1 MNYFK
6 REEQTLLFLIHVRE
20 SEAVKRKE
28 IRGVAGRKDVCET
41 NAREVSVNNS
51 EGPPVP
57 IPNTEVKLVCAYN
70 TWLDTARDDRSMLTL
85 VLRPSLRKGRTRR
98 GNSDVGH

>member
-6 REEQTLLFLIHVRE
+6 REERDLLFLIHVRE
-20 SEAVKRKE
+20 SEAVKRSKSAE
-28 IRGVAGRKDVCET
+28 SPDEEKDVCET
-41 NAREVSVNNS
+41 NTRKVSVNNS

-70 TWLDTARDDRSMLTL
+70 TWLDTARDDRSMLTFL
-85 VLRPSLRKGRTRR
+85 LSSVGRAR
-98 GNSDVGH
+98 DC

>member
-41 NAREVSVNNS
+41 NTREVSVNNS

-70 TWLDTARDDRSMLTL
+70 TWLDTARDDWSMLTL
-85 VLRPSLRKGRTRR
+85 VLCLSL
-98 GNSDVGH
+98 

>member
-20 SEAVKRKE
+20 SEAVKR
-28 IRGVAGRKDVCET
+28 RKYSQSRRRRKNRVENPFT
-41 NAREVSVNNS
+41 RKVSVNNS

-70 TWLDTARDDRSMLTL
+70 TWLDTARDDRSMLTFL
-85 VLRPSLRKGRTRR
+85 LSSVGRAR
-98 GNSDVGH
+98 DC